1 MKREII
7 ILAITVFFIL
17 NTYHD
22 GKYIDMMRGWK
33 KYYTMIGYAFAGLSV
48 VLYMKKMGN
57 QPQYSDILTEA
68 SNLIKHM
75 PIDQNSSDVITPM
88 MGFMK
93 SNFTT
98 QFPSGSSDQYIPPQ
112 QKRMMRS
119 GDRGTKRSVGETK
132 KKYVA
137 AQQGWVCGKCNQQ
150 LSAWFEVDHE
160 ISLENGGSNEVSNLV
175 ALCRE
180 CHGEK
185 TAMSRF

>member
-132 KKYVA
+132 KSTSRLNRVGYVENVTSNYLRGSRLIMKYLWRTV
-137 AQQGWVCGKCNQQ
+137 VLMKCPI
-150 LSAWFEVDHE
+150 L
-160 ISLENGGSNEVSNLV
+160 
-175 ALCRE
+175 
-180 CHGEK
+180 
-185 TAMSRF
+185 